1 MSLLNQ
7 TIKKILPP
15 DQRAIKFVENKLAQT
30 MTNADGLGELKNLL
44 LRYVGIT
51 GQIHPEIPKK
61 FTIITCGDHG
71 VAEMNVS
78 AYPQETTAHMTKNY
92 LVSKGAV
99 ANCMSNFC
107 GSDMIVVDMGI
118 KAPVDDIP
126 GLIDRKIAHGTQNC
140 AKGPAMTREQAIRAI
155 ETGIELVNEYAKQ
168 GYRCFLPGE
177 MGIANTTSSAA
188 MVACLCNLTP
198 KQATGRGT
206 NISDERLAIKI
217 EVVKQALKVNKP
229 DPNDGIDV
237 ISKLGGF
244 ELACITGI
252 ILGAAANRCFVV
264 LDGFNTGSAAL
275 VAQAIC
281 PEITN
286 YLMAS
291 HLAAEPAHNAILKKL
306 NLSPYMD
313 LQFRLGEATG
323 SSIAVNILD
332 CAIEAYQSVYQAALA
347 ETDKLIRPNIPQAD
361 LNTKTTLLKRT
372 RNIPALDADIQKQCR
387 FRIDNL
393 TKPIYSLGRLEEI
406 AEHISGIVKK
416 VKPTSV
422 RKKIIVLTSEK
433 SCSIVQH
440 RLTQSFAHH
449 ANADYHFTAISQSN
463 LTEKTLSF
471 SLLQGISYGS
481 KIKNVEV
488 LGIACC
494 ETHPKEICGTFSLNI
509 QQQLCLPNGDLRYGK
524 RGFLSLTPT
533 EDLQQIAFMAG
544 IAIGAASNGI
554 LTLSDDL
561 VSTIALK
568 YALVLAPAI
577 NPYLMFV
584 CPDYLDLNITTGG
597 GCICS
602 LGMKLIDA
610 SLQMM
615 KDMKTFAEA
624 GVAIAT
630 DGPGAGIQVDK

>member
-1 MSLLNQ
+1 MSLLNE
-7 TIKKILPP
+7 TIKQILPP
-15 DQRAIKFVENKLAQT
+15 DQRAIKFVENKLHQT
-30 MTNADGLGELKNLL
+30 MTNASGLGELKNLL

-78 AYPQETTAHMTKNY
+78 AYPQETTAHMTRNY
-92 LVSKGAV
+92 LISKGAV

-126 GLIDRKIAHGTQNC
+126 GLINKKIAPGTKNC
-140 AKGPAMTREQAIRAI
+140 AKGPAMTREQSIRAI

-188 MVACLCNLTP
+188 MVACFCNLTP
-198 KQATGRGT
+198 EEATGRGT

-217 EVVKQALKVNKP
+217 EVVRQALEINQP
-229 DPNDGIDV
+229 NPNDGLDV

-275 VAQAIC
+275 VAQALC

-313 LQFRLGEATG
+313 LHFRLGEATG

-332 CAIEAYQSVYQAALA
+332 CAINAYQSVYQAALA
-347 ETDKLIRPNIPQAD
+347 ENDKLIRPNVPETD
-361 LNTKTTLLKRT
+361 FSTKTTLLKRIHE
-372 RNIPALDADIQKQCR
+372 IPAIDTEIQKKCR

-406 AEHISGIVKK
+406 AEHLSGILKEVKPMSVKK
-416 VKPTSV
+416 KILVVTS
-422 RKKIIVLTSEK
+422 KK
-433 SCSIVQH
+433 SCSVVQH
-440 RLTQSFAHH
+440 RLTQSFADH
-449 ANADYHFTAISQSN
+449 ANADYHFTA
-463 LTEKTLSF
+463 LPGAVLYEKHLSF
-471 SLLQGISYGS
+471 SILQGISYGS
-481 KIKNVEV
+481 QIKNTDV

-494 ETHPKEICGTFSLNI
+494 ETHPKEICGTFSLSI
-509 QQQLCLPNGDLRYGK
+509 QQQLCTTKGDLRYGK
-524 RGFLSLTPT
+524 RGFLSLQATD
-533 EDLQQIAFMAG
+533 DLKQVAFMAG
-544 IAIGAASNGI
+544 VAIGAASNGI
-554 LTLSDDL
+554 LILSDEL

-568 YALVLAPAI
+568 YALLLAPEI
-577 NPYLMFV
+577 KPYLMFT
-584 CPDYLDLNITTGG
+584 CPDYLDLDISTSG
-597 GCICS
+597 GCVCS

-615 KDMKTFAEA
+615 KDMKTFVEA

-630 DGPGAGIQVDK
+630 DGPGAGIQVEK

>member
-1 MSLLNQ
+1 MNLLNQ
-7 TIKKILPP
+7 TIQKILPP
-15 DQRAIKFVENKLAQT
+15 DQRAIKFVEQKLAKT
-30 MTNADGLGELKNLL
+30 MTNAQGLGELQNLL

-51 GQIHPEIPKK
+51 GQINPEIPKK

-78 AYPQETTAHMTKNY
+78 AYPQETTAHMTRNY
-92 LVSKGAV
+92 LISKGAV

-107 GSDMIVVDMGI
+107 GSDIIVVDMGI
-118 KAPVDDIP
+118 KAPVGDIP
-126 GLIDRKIAHGTQNC
+126 GLIDRKIAPGTQNC

-155 ETGIELVNEYAKQ
+155 ETGIELVNTYAKQ

-198 KQATGRGT
+198 EQATGRGT

-217 EVVKQALKVNKP
+217 EVVRQALTINKP
-229 DPNDGIDV
+229 NPNDGLDV

-291 HLAAEPAHNAILKKL
+291 HLAAEPAHNAILQKL

-313 LQFRLGEATG
+313 LHFRLGEATG

-332 CAIEAYQSVYQAALA
+332 CAINAYHSVYQAALA
-347 ETDKLIRPNIPQAD
+347 ETDKLIRPNIPKAD
-361 LNTKTTLLKRT
+361 FDAKTTLLKRA
-372 RNIPALDADIQKQCR
+372 RHIPALNLDIQKQCR

-393 TKPIYSLGRLEEI
+393 TKPIYSLGKLEEI
-406 AEHISGIVKK
+406 AEHMAGIVNK
-416 VKPTSV
+416 VQPISM
-422 RKKIIVLTSEK
+422 RKKILVFTSDK

-440 RLTQSFAHH
+440 RLTQAFAHH
-449 ANADYHFTAISQSN
+449 AQADYHFTALPHYSIH
-463 LTEKTLSF
+463 EKTLSF
-471 SLLQGISYGS
+471 SLLQGIAYGS
-481 KIKNVEV
+481 KLNNIEV

-494 ETHPKEICGTFSLNI
+494 ENHPKEICGTFNLNI
-509 QQQLCLPNGDLRYGK
+509 QQQLCLPTGELRYGK

-533 EDLQQIAFMAG
+533 EDLKQIAFMAG
-544 IAIGAASNGI
+544 VAIGAASNGI
-554 LTLSDDL
+554 LVLADNQ
-561 VSTIALK
+561 VSIIALK
-568 YALVLAPAI
+568 YALLLAPAI
-577 NPYLMFV
+577 NPYIMFV
-584 CPDYLDLNITTGG
+584 CPDYLNLDITTGG

-610 SLQMM
+610 ALQMM

-624 GVAIAT
+624 GVAIAN

>member
-1 MSLLNQ
+1 
-7 TIKKILPP
+7 
-15 DQRAIKFVENKLAQT
+15 
-30 MTNADGLGELKNLL
+30 
-44 LRYVGIT
+44 
-51 GQIHPEIPKK
+51 
-61 FTIITCGDHG
+61 
-71 VAEMNVS
+71 
-78 AYPQETTAHMTKNY
+78 
-92 LVSKGAV
+92 
-99 ANCMSNFC
+99 
-107 GSDMIVVDMGI
+107 
-118 KAPVDDIP
+118 
-126 GLIDRKIAHGTQNC
+126 
-140 AKGPAMTREQAIRAI
+140 
-155 ETGIELVNEYAKQ
+155 
-168 GYRCFLPGE
+168 
-177 MGIANTTSSAA
+177 
-188 MVACLCNLTP
+188 
-198 KQATGRGT
+198 
-206 NISDERLAIKI
+206 
-217 EVVKQALKVNKP
+217 
-229 DPNDGIDV
+229 
-237 ISKLGGF
+237 
-244 ELACITGI
+244 
-252 ILGAAANRCFVV
+252 
-264 LDGFNTGSAAL
+264 
-275 VAQAIC
+275 
-281 PEITN
+281 
-286 YLMAS
+286 MAS

-449 ANADYHFTAISQSN
+449 ANADYHFTAIPQSN

-509 QQQLCLPNGDLRYGK
+509 QQQLCLPNGDLCYGK

-554 LTLSDDL
+554 LTLSDEL

>member
-1 MSLLNQ
+1 MNLLNE
-7 TIKKILPP
+7 TLKKILPS
-15 DQRAIKFVENKLAQT
+15 DQRAIKIVENKLSQT
-30 MTNADGLGELKNLL
+30 MTNDNGLGELKNLL

-51 GQIHPEIPKK
+51 GQTQPEIPKK

-78 AYPQETTAHMTKNY
+78 AYPQETTAHMTRNY

-107 GSDMIVVDMGI
+107 GSDMLVVDMGI

-126 GLIDRKIAHGTQNC
+126 GLVNKKIAHGTQNC
-140 AKGPAMTREQAIRAI
+140 AKGPAMTREQAIQAI
-155 ETGIELVNEYAKQ
+155 ETGIELVNEYAQK

-177 MGIANTTSSAA
+177 MGIANTTSSAS
-188 MVACLCNLTP
+188 MVACLCGLTP
-198 KQATGRGT
+198 EEATGRGT

-217 EVVKQALKVNKP
+217 EVVRQALTVNNP
-229 DPNDGIDV
+229 DPTDGIDV
-237 ISKLGGF
+237 MSKLGGF

-281 PEITN
+281 PEITH

-291 HLAAEPAHNAILKKL
+291 HLAAEPAHQAILKKL

-313 LQFRLGEATG
+313 LHFRLGEATG

-332 CAIEAYQSVYQAALA
+332 CAISAYQSISQLALSNS
-347 ETDKLIRPNIPQAD
+347 DKLIRPNLPKLEFNNKAS
-361 LNTKTTLLKRT
+361 LLKRT
-372 RNIPALDADIQKQCR
+372 RNIPTPNEEIRQKCR

-406 AEHISGIVKK
+406 AEHIASLKNE
-416 VKPTSV
+416 VKPTFV
-422 RKKIIVLTSEK
+422 KKKILIFTSEN
-433 SCSIVQH
+433 SCSTVQH
-440 RLTQSFAHH
+440 RLSQAFAEH
-449 ANADYHFTAISQSN
+449 ANAEYHFTSIPKSTFN
-463 LTEKTLSF
+463 EKTLSF
-471 SLLQGISYGS
+471 SFLQGVNYGS
-481 KIKNVEV
+481 KISDINV
-488 LGIACC
+488 LGLSCC
-494 ETHPKEICGTFSLNI
+494 EIHPREICGTFGLNI
-509 QQQLCLPNGDLRYGK
+509 QQQLCTPDGK
-524 RGFLSLTPT
+524 LAFDRHAFLSLAPS
-533 EDLQQIAFMAG
+533 ENLKEIAFIAG
-544 IAIGAASNGI
+544 VAVGAASNGI
-554 LTLSDDL
+554 LVLSDDKA
-561 VSTIALK
+561 STIALQ
-568 YALVLAPAI
+568 YAKLLVPDIAPYA
-577 NPYLMFV
+577 MFV

-597 GCICS
+597 GCICA

-610 SLQMM
+610 ALQMM

-630 DGPGAGIQVDK
+630 DGPGAGIQVEK

>member
-1 MSLLNQ
+1 MSLLNE
-7 TIKKILPP
+7 TLKKILPP
-15 DQRAIKFVENKLAQT
+15 DKKAIDFVNNKLQKT
-30 MTNADGLGELKNLL
+30 MTNPDGLGELKNLL

-51 GQIHPEIPKK
+51 GQINPEIPKK

-78 AYPQETTAHMTKNY
+78 AYPQETTAHMTRNY

-99 ANCMSNFC
+99 ANAMSNFC

-126 GLIDRKIAHGTQNC
+126 NLIDRKIAHGTKNC
-140 AKGPAMTREQAIRAI
+140 AKGAAMTREQAIRAI
-155 ETGIELVNEYAKQ
+155 ETGIELVNEYAAK

-177 MGIANTTSSAA
+177 MGIANTTASASI
-188 MVACLCNLTP
+188 VACICGLTP
-198 KQATGRGT
+198 EKATGRGT

-217 EVVKQALKVNKP
+217 EVVRQALAVNKP
-229 DPNDGIDV
+229 NPADGIDV
-237 ISKLGGF
+237 MSKVGGF
-244 ELACITGI
+244 ELAAITGI

-281 PEITN
+281 PQITD

-291 HLAAEPAHNAILKKL
+291 HLAAEPAHAAILEKL
-306 NLSPYMD
+306 HLAPYMD
-313 LQFRLGEATG
+313 LKFRLGEATG

-332 CAIEAYQSVYQAALA
+332 CAIKAYQSVHETSLA
-347 ETDKLIRPNIPQAD
+347 EKVHLIKPNIPQPD
-361 LNTKTTLLKRT
+361 S
-372 RNIPALDADIQKQCR
+372 DANDIFFKCVHHLPEPDAEIRKKCR

-406 AEHISGIVKK
+406 AENIAGILKE

-422 RKKIIVLTSEK
+422 RKKILILTPPE
-433 SCSIVQH
+433 SCSPVQH
-440 RLTQSFAHH
+440 HLTQAFARH
-449 ANADYHFTAISQSN
+449 AHATYHFTAAPQSPSAEKSLTYN
-463 LTEKTLSF
+463 LM
-471 SLLQGISYGS
+471 QGICYGS
-481 KIKNVEV
+481 KIKNTDV
-488 LGIACC
+488 LGLSCC
-494 ETHPKEICGTFSLNI
+494 ETHPKEICGTLELNLSRI
-509 QQQLCLPNGDLRYGK
+509 LCLADGKLRYTK
-524 RGFLSLTPT
+524 QEFLALKPTP
-533 EDLQQIAFMAG
+533 LLNQVVFMAG
-544 IAIGAASNGI
+544 IAIGAASKGM
-554 LTLSDDL
+554 LVLSDDKTS
-561 VSTIALK
+561 VIVLK
-568 YALVLAPAI
+568 YALLLVPAI
-577 NPYLMFV
+577 SPYLMFV
-584 CPDYLDLNITTGG
+584 YPDYLDLNISTSG
-597 GCICS
+597 GCICA

-624 GVAIAT
+624 KVAIAT